1 MCDHNAGAVSFRR
14 SHSGTAVVLLATNPC
29 VTRCNCVDDSWHMH
43 MSLQRLG
50 VRRFRMAQG
59 PATSCRGFARHPLQ
73 ASASL
78 RRGRRHAQQPPCW
91 CVPLPARAVAVG
103 SPAAVGACWS
113 LGPTGTPGA
122 AEMRARGG
130 GKLQEASMV
139 AAPTT
144 GSLARSATGVH
155 VESTS
160 GGPTGTMPLAAVA
173 TACSP
178 GSSHAVSWNCSGLG
192 QTFTTASSFF

>member
-1 MCDHNAGAVSFRR
+1 MCDHNAGAVPFRR
-14 SHSGTAVVLLATNPC
+14 WHSGTAVVLLATNPC
-29 VTRCNCVDDSWHMH
+29 ATRCNCVGDSWHMH
-43 MSLQRLG
+43 MSLQRLW
-50 VRRFRMAQG
+50 VRRLRMAQG
-59 PATSCRGFARHPLQ
+59 PATSRRGFARHPLQ
-73 ASASL
+73 ASASF
-78 RRGRRHAQQPPCW
+78 RRGRR
-91 CVPLPARAVAVG
+91 ARSDATLLVCPVACKG
-103 SPAAVGACWS
+103 RGGGIPSGRWS
-113 LGPTGTPGA
+113 LGPTGNPGA

-173 TACSP
+173 TVCSP